1 MAVNYII
8 VGATIVAVGA
18 GIYFLIKKAEESGSY
33 VVDYKE
39 VDIIK
44 LASIGEWLKTLD
56 VDMEDFGK
64 SRRVYVIKNIVSSTS
79 DIKLPDEIKAKL
91 DNSTSKEVL
100 AFVLSDMNNN
110 TKNAIIVV
118 GNAIED
124 KFKSMLHNEITEI
137 NLK

>member
-1 MAVNYII
+1 
-8 VGATIVAVGA
+8 
-18 GIYFLIKKAEESGSY
+18 
-33 VVDYKE
+33 
-39 VDIIK
+39 
-44 LASIGEWLKTLD
+44 
-56 VDMEDFGK
+56 MEDFGK